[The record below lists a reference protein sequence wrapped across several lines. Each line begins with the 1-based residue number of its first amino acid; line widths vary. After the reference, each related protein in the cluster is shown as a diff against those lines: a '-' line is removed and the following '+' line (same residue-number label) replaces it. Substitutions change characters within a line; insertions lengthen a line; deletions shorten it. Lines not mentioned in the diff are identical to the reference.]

1 MVEISLKSPEG
12 HSLAG
17 FAVLDGHSGCL
28 CVEHVVKNFPAN
40 LQKCIGAKPG
50 LSDEHLAQ
58 AVHEACVRTDD
69 EFLALAR
76 KDEDNDGSTMILAL
90 VYPQIGADGKVS
102 LDACRLLTACIGD
115 SRAVLCRAQAA
126 TGSPGAAQQM
136 QLTAVPLSED
146 HKPNR
151 PDEKRRIESKGGVV
165 DFEGVWRVFIPGPA
179 NFGGQLL
186 TRWGLAVSR
195 SFGDLLLKEP
205 EKYDCAGVTPGGLV
219 TSAPEVRVTD
229 LRPGADRFL
238 VMASDGVWD
247 VISNEEAVA
256 ICASQSAAERA
267 AQSLLRRTYAASS
280 DDNIT
285 ALVLTWQRVE

>member
-1 MVEISLKSPEG
+1 LPRTGCAWFPWSGP
-12 HSLAG
+12 ADTD
-17 FAVLDGHSGCL
+17 AV
-28 CVEHVVKNFPAN
+28 
-40 LQKCIGAKPG
+40 
-50 LSDEHLAQ
+50 
-58 AVHEACVRTDD
+58 
-69 EFLALAR
+69 
-76 KDEDNDGSTMILAL
+76 
-90 VYPQIGADGKVS
+90 
-102 LDACRLLTACIGD
+102 D
-115 SRAVLCRAQAA
+115 SF
-126 TGSPGAAQQM
+126 
-136 QLTAVPLSED
+136 PLSED

-179 NFGGQLL
+179 TFGGQHM

-195 SFGDLLLKEP
+195 SFGDLLLKEA
-205 EKYDCAGVTPGGLV
+205 ECYDCVGVIPGGLV
-219 TSAPEVRVTD
+219 SSAPEVRVTD

-256 ICASQSAAERA
+256 ICASQSTAERA

-285 ALVLTWQRVE
+285 ALVLTWRRSE